1 MSLVSKRYPLS
12 TSDGKYIPLDVVRP
26 SSLITFSLL
35 SATGSTPTILPD
47 ETELIKVRSSVDA
60 FFQFFSASTAMT
72 PVVAGTPKDSAIFL
86 PANVDVIL
94 SPPVDKAWYSAIGA
108 TGPGILYMQIL
119 ECWNGLTLQSQ
130 ISRR

>member
-26 SSLITFSLL
+26 VSLLTFSLL

-47 ETELIKVRSSVDA
+47 ETELLKVRSSVDA

-72 PVVAGTPKDSAIFL
+72 TSV
-86 PANVDVIL
+86 
-94 SPPVDKAWYSAIGA
+94 
-108 TGPGILYMQIL
+108 
-119 ECWNGLTLQSQ
+119 TL
-130 ISRR
+130 